1 MTDLHQPDFTIDV
14 AAEEVARLLRTVRD
28 DQLTHP
34 TPCEGYSVATL
45 LDHLMGLCLAFTWAA
60 AKSAVPEGGGSGS
73 ADPRPVQPSAE
84 HLGPDWRT
92 VLPQRLADLA
102 KAWHEPSAW
111 AGLTEA
117 GGIRMPGEVAA
128 VVTLDE
134 LVLHGWDLAR
144 ATGQSFACAPANV
157 AAVLQFTSSM
167 AGPGHRA
174 AREGLFGPVVEV
186 PDDAPDLDRALGFA
200 GRDPDWSA
208 PRPE

>member
-1 MTDLHQPDFTIDV
+1 MTDLNQPEFDIDV
-14 AAEEVARLLRTVRD
+14 AAEEVARLLRGVRD

-34 TPCEGYSVATL
+34 TPCDGFSVAVL

-60 AKSAVPEGGGSGS
+60 AKSSVPEGGGSGPGQ
-73 ADPRPVQPSAE
+73 ASAE
-84 HLGPDWRT
+84 HLEPDWRT

-102 KAWHEPSAW
+102 MAWHEPSAW

-157 AAVLQFTSSM
+157 AAVLRFTSSM
-167 AGPGHRA
+167 AEPGHRA

-186 PDDAPDLDRALGFA
+186 PDDAPAFNRALAFA
-200 GRDPDWSA
+200 GRDPGWS
-208 PRPE
+208 PRRPQ

>member
-1 MTDLHQPDFTIDV
+1 MTDLHQPDFDLDG
-14 AAEEVARLLRTVRD
+14 AAEEVAALLRGVRD
-28 DQLTHP
+28 EQLTHP
-34 TPCEGYSVATL
+34 TPCDGFSVAAL

-60 AKSAVPEGGGSGS
+60 AKSAVPERGGSGS
-73 ADPRPVQPSAE
+73 ADRRPRQPSAE
-84 HLGPDWRT
+84 PLEPDWRT

-117 GGIRMPGEVAA
+117 GGVRKPGEVAA

-157 AAVLQFTSSM
+157 EAVLRFTSSM
-167 AGPGHRA
+167 AEPGHRVA
-174 AREGLFGPVVEV
+174 AEGLFGPVVEV
-186 PDDAPDLDRALGFA
+186 HDDAPAFDRALGFA
-200 GRDPDWSA
+200 GRDPGWS
-208 PRPE
+208 PRRPG